1 MPSARTRRTQHATPV
16 RAAQYIRMSTDHQEY
31 SPVFRREAIAR
42 YAAAHGIRVVRD
54 YEDAAIS
61 GLTLRERPALIQLL
75 IDVENPAR
83 RFTSVLV
90 YDVSRWGRFQDVDE
104 SAFYE
109 YTCRRAGVDVIY
121 VAEPF
126 ENDSSPATSI
136 LKALKRAMAGEFSRE
151 MSRKVFLGHC
161 LNVRRG
167 FHAGGPPGIGLQR
180 ILVGRDNSERRCL
193 APREYKSVQTDRIII
208 APGPPGDAALVRK
221 IYEWYAMQP
230 VSAAA
235 IARRLNSFGIVNGAG
250 RTWQGANILDI
261 LRNEKYIG
269 TNVYSRTTLK
279 LDRGWQQLPREEW
292 IRIPDAFEPVV
303 DRRVFAAVQQKMARV
318 GRRPTRSEIIEGL
331 RRVVTRAGRLNQ
343 ATLRHYRSAPSVEQ
357 VMHEF
362 GSLYEAYK
370 IIGYPPNLNPERSEN
385 RYVEHLMERRVAD
398 GTTNKLRELGHQVRY
413 EKHTGTLCIDG
424 ALRLQLVIRSPWL
437 VQGHLPYWIARWP
450 DCFAIDFLVYGRIER
465 AGKELLD
472 FHILPQG
479 SLPKGEYTVLHRYG
493 QSHFEPYRHPDLASL
508 IELAANVPLE
518 VLPATCHPATK

>member
-167 FHAGGPPGIGLQR
+167 FHAGGP
-180 ILVGRDNSERRCL
+180 RD
-193 APREYKSVQTDRIII
+193 
-208 APGPPGDAALVRK
+208 
-221 IYEWYAMQP
+221 
-230 VSAAA
+230 
-235 IARRLNSFGIVNGAG
+235 
-250 RTWQGANILDI
+250 
-261 LRNEKYIG
+261 
-269 TNVYSRTTLK
+269 
-279 LDRGWQQLPREEW
+279 
-292 IRIPDAFEPVV
+292 
-303 DRRVFAAVQQKMARV
+303 
-318 GRRPTRSEIIEGL
+318 
-331 RRVVTRAGRLNQ
+331 
-343 ATLRHYRSAPSVEQ
+343 
-357 VMHEF
+357 
-362 GSLYEAYK
+362 
-370 IIGYPPNLNPERSEN
+370 
-385 RYVEHLMERRVAD
+385 
-398 GTTNKLRELGHQVRY
+398 
-413 EKHTGTLCIDG
+413 
-424 ALRLQLVIRSPWL
+424 
-437 VQGHLPYWIARWP
+437 WIA
-450 DCFAIDFLVYGRIER
+450 AHSGRP
-465 AGKELLD
+465 G
-472 FHILPQG
+472 
-479 SLPKGEYTVLHRYG
+479 
-493 QSHFEPYRHPDLASL
+493 
-508 IELAANVPLE
+508 
-518 VLPATCHPATK
+518 